1 MNPVELKELY
11 GDRLSFFGT
20 IGVQTIMLFG
30 SPEDVRG
37 SMREMIEKVGGG
49 EGFVIAPTHF
59 VPAKVPWENV
69 QAFFEA
75 VEEFRYY

>member
-1 MNPVELKELY
+1 MNPVKLKKLY
-11 GDRLSFFGT
+11 GDRLFFFGT
-20 IGVQTIMLFG
+20 IGVQTVMSFG

-37 SMREMIEKVGGG
+37 SVREMIEKVGGRG
-49 EGFVIAPTHF
+49 RFVIAPTHF

-75 VEEFRYY
+75 VEEFGYY

>member
-1 MNPVELKELY
+1 
-11 GDRLSFFGT
+11 
-20 IGVQTIMLFG
+20 MLFG

-49 EGFVIAPTHF
+49 EGFVITPTHF

>member
-1 MNPVELKELY
+1 LKKLY

-20 IGVQTIMLFG
+20 IGAQTITFFS

-37 SMREMIEKVGGG
+37 SVREMIERVGGG
-49 EGFVIAPTHF
+49 GGFVIAPTHF

-75 VEEFRYY
+75 VQEFGYY